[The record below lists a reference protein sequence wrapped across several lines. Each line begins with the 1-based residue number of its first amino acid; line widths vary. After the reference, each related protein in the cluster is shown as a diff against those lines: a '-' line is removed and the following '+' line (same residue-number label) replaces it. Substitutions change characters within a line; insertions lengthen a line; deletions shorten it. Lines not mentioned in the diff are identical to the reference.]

1 MNDSAKTKQQ
11 QALILLLDEEEFDR
25 ISVSKICKEAG
36 VHRSTF
42 YSYYDNQFDLLEDTY
57 QYLTQLFFAE
67 FQLYHENSSA
77 YLESN
82 LLSNAHLIPYL
93 QFVKD
98 HQKIYKIYLSH
109 ELEFHHQERF
119 DSLVSRIF
127 TPRYQAQGIQDETRI
142 AYMSI
147 FFLAGITQV
156 ISKWLRNDCDKSIEE
171 IADIIQTCITK
182 KYSHLN

>member
-98 HQKIYKIYLSH
+98 YQKIYKIYLSH

-119 DSLVSRIF
+119 DSFI
-127 TPRYQAQGIQDETRI
+127 
-142 AYMSI
+142 
-147 FFLAGITQV
+147 
-156 ISKWLRNDCDKSIEE
+156 
-171 IADIIQTCITK
+171 CITACARK
-182 KYSHLN
+182 DLDSSICQSILRTHAHTAANQCLDLSRCQDSS